1 MGKMIAITSL
11 LVIGLAGAAAA
22 QGRNSGDRAL
32 GTELNRDR
40 AETRIERLREDQRQ
54 KEERSE
60 PRAQKTPGS
69 NATKQSR
76 RAEQAFE
83 LECVAR

>member
-11 LVIGLAGAAAA
+11 LVIGLAGAATA

-69 NATKQSR
+69 NATKQKQSR
-76 RAEQAFE
+76 
-83 LECVAR
+83 

>member
-40 AETRIERLREDQRQ
+40 AESGSSGCGKISARR
-54 KEERSE
+54 RSARH
-60 PRAQKTPGS
+60 RA
-69 NATKQSR
+69 R
-76 RAEQAFE
+76 R
-83 LECVAR
+83 R